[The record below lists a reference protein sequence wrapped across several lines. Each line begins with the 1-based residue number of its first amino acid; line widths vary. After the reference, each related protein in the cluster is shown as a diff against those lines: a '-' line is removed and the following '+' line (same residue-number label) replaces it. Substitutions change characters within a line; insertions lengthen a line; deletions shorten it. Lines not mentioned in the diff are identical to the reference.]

1 MAKKD
6 DLHIANLS
14 FLLDYDEG
22 TSNDE
27 IKYEIFKVAFQD
39 EETVHYDRQT
49 GGNFRDLEQEPANLA
64 AGLKFITGLVTS
76 VYLVNQEKQN
86 TPYIVIGSEDITIDT
101 EDLKKQYYEAMGY
114 EADTAKIRPET
125 IAELGMQDVL

>member
-27 IKYEIFKVAFQD
+27 IEYEIFKVAFQD

-101 EDLKKQYYEAMGY
+101 EKESGDLKYIVYVEYMLLQDI
-114 EADTAKIRPET
+114 DTSGSIQ
-125 IAELGMQDVL
+125 LL

>member
-101 EDLKKQYYEAMGY
+101 EKESGDLKYIVYVEYMLLQDI
-114 EADTAKIRPET
+114 DTSGSIQ
-125 IAELGMQDVL
+125 LL

>member
-14 FLLDYDEG
+14 FLLDYGDG

-27 IKYEIFKVAFQD
+27 IELEIFKVAFQD
-39 EETVHYDRQT
+39 VETVHYDREN
-49 GGNFRDLEQEPANLA
+49 GGNFRDLEQEPANVA

-76 VYLVNQEKQN
+76 IYHVNQEKGN
-86 TPYIVIGSEDITIDT
+86 SPYIVIGAENISITT
-101 EDLKKQYYEAMGY
+101 EKETNDLKYVVY
-114 EADTAKIRPET
+114 
-125 IAELGMQDVL
+125 AEYRLLQDMNVNGNIQML

>member
-1 MAKKD
+1 MKKD
-6 DLHIANLS
+6 DLYIANLS
-14 FLLDYDEG
+14 FLLDYDDG

-27 IKYEIFKVAFQD
+27 IEYEIFKVAFQD

-76 VYLVNQEKQN
+76 VYTVNQEKEYE
-86 TPYIVIGSEDITIDT
+86 PYIVVGSENIQIET
-101 EDLKKQYYEAMGY
+101 EE
-114 EADTAKIRPET
+114 ET
-125 IAELGMQDVL
+125 GDMRYIVNVEYMLMQNINVNGNINLL